1 MAVALQIQKLT
12 DDFLAEVPDHA
23 GFCKRIVLPDGR
35 EAGQTLSLKGH
46 PAQEAI
52 LRALDSGKYRKF
64 AWAKPVQDGGTLVM
78 FLPLLRRAVVER
90 QKVVLAYPS
99 VDAAKDIWSTKLW
112 PILAS
117 YGGQSPETGGG
128 SKGGAARLV
137 KLPGGGMFMLRAA
150 GGRGESGQASIT
162 GDVLGVDEVDD
173 WPDLHRLELISRR
186 ITESP
191 DPLAV
196 FCCTVKRDG
205 VKGSE
210 NYSLILQLVE
220 EGTNGHLEYP
230 CPACEEFQ
238 RLEWERIDLA
248 EKAYRCKCG
257 HLWSEHE
264 RRHAFSKWREVQQF
278 DQSDFWSLRWSALD
292 SPRKSIPQLCREYE
306 RAATY
311 AEAGNHGPM
320 RSFHRDR
327 LTTGYQGDIQVDE
340 HDKHTPHT
348 PRSLHARSLITASAF
363 AQEVVRDNK
372 DESGLFYRYW
382 INPPESVQDIVAA
395 IDVQRNRLYTA
406 IIGIDAERRT
416 YDLGW
421 STEFA
426 RPSVAGVEP
435 PPFSPGDLAK
445 CLEAAADWIEESV
458 EAAGA
463 IDKWKGGVVDVSDPG
478 ESGNAEAEIIDWLVS
493 RKGWSAIQGEANLTK
508 PSASNHYKPRTEL
521 VNWNERW
528 RPRARLGSFH
538 VVTDNAQRIVQK
550 SYLID
555 QSLPGAGLL
564 PGGIPKGNQYLRHL
578 CAVGEIIGKTG
589 NAKWGKLPNA
599 GRYDWLDCRAY
610 ATAILLMHH
619 QLKLT
624 PPPKPTARRIF
635 GKIGV

>member
-238 RLEWERIDLA
+238 RMEWERIDLA

-257 HLWSEHE
+257 PSMSAVMRSRSGARFNNSINQIFGLCAGRRWTHLANQY
-264 RRHAFSKWREVQQF
+264 RNF
-278 DQSDFWSLRWSALD
+278 
-292 SPRKSIPQLCREYE
+292 
-306 RAATY
+306 
-311 AEAGNHGPM
+311 AGN
-320 RSFHRDR
+320 
-327 LTTGYQGDIQVDE
+327 TNA
-340 HDKHTPHT
+340 
-348 PRSLHARSLITASAF
+348 PRSMLRPGIMG
-363 AQEVVRDNK
+363 RCD
-372 DESGLFYRYW
+372 LF
-382 INPPESVQDIVAA
+382 
-395 IDVQRNRLYTA
+395 
-406 IIGIDAERRT
+406 
-416 YDLGW
+416 
-421 STEFA
+421 
-426 RPSVAGVEP
+426 
-435 PPFSPGDLAK
+435 
-445 CLEAAADWIEESV
+445 
-458 EAAGA
+458 
-463 IDKWKGGVVDVSDPG
+463 
-478 ESGNAEAEIIDWLVS
+478 
-493 RKGWSAIQGEANLTK
+493 
-508 PSASNHYKPRTEL
+508 
-521 VNWNERW
+521 
-528 RPRARLGSFH
+528 
-538 VVTDNAQRIVQK
+538 
-550 SYLID
+550 
-555 QSLPGAGLL
+555 
-564 PGGIPKGNQYLRHL
+564 
-578 CAVGEIIGKTG
+578 TG
-589 NAKWGKLPNA
+589 TG
-599 GRYDWLDCRAY
+599 
-610 ATAILLMHH
+610 
-619 QLKLT
+619 
-624 PPPKPTARRIF
+624 
-635 GKIGV
+635 